1 MKLRVLLATDL
12 SASATIAARLVAA
25 QRWPEATTIRVFG
38 VLEPSHGTAHD
49 DGDAGACAF
58 TTGVRASA
66 ETLVARGRIIEAAT
80 DLGHPADVIVDEATR
95 FRADLVV
102 LGSRG
107 RGLIRSAVLG
117 SVSARVADE
126 APCPVLIARHEEIS
140 GVVFG
145 DDGATYTAEAAR
157 VLTWP
162 AFAALPITVVS
173 VAEVYLPFQAVA
185 ETRARF
191 EDSVR
196 TYLQE
201 SHDRE
206 ERCQRTASEQAA
218 ALIRLGIKAKGEMPR
233 LTREGAHRSRR
244 RPRSRPDPRGKP
256 RQPRCAADAGR
267 EHGPRAPLPR
277 AVLGPD
283 RSGCSG
289 RAAGRRSARSGV
301 ASFGPGGMT
310 VAVVNT
316 VRASA
321 AGGGNGRGLQ
331 TAEAVTRLA
340 TFGPN
345 ELLKPS
351 VE

>member
-1 MKLRVLLATDL
+1 MNMRVLLATDL
-12 SASATIAARLVAA
+12 SASATIATRLVAA

-38 VLEPSHGTAHD
+38 VREPSHGTAHD
-49 DGDAGACAF
+49 DGDGGACAF
-58 TTGVRASA
+58 TTGVHASA
-66 ETLVARGRIIEAAT
+66 ETLVERGRIIEAAT
-80 DLGHPADVIVDEATR
+80 DLGHPADVIVAEATR

-173 VAEVYLPFQAVA
+173 VAEIYLPFQAVA

-201 SHDRE
+201 SFDRE
-206 ERCQRTASEQAA
+206 ERCQRIASEQAA
-218 ALIRLGIKAKGEMPR
+218 ALIRLGIKAKGEMRRGSPAR
-233 LTREGAHRSRR
+233 ALIAAAAARGADLILVGSRGNRGVQRMLVGSTARELLYHAPCSVLIAPGALAAQPAEGAL
-244 RPRSRPDPRGKP
+244 
-256 RQPRCAADAGR
+256 A
-267 EHGPRAPLPR
+267 
-277 AVLGPD
+277 LGWQ
-283 RSGCSG
+283 
-289 RAAGRRSARSGV
+289 
-301 ASFGPGGMT
+301 
-310 VAVVNT
+310 
-316 VRASA
+316 ASA
-321 AGGGNGRGLQ
+321 LGA
-331 TAEAVTRLA
+331 
-340 TFGPN
+340 
-345 ELLKPS
+345 
-351 VE
+351 